1 MKSNYF
7 CCICFVSAV
16 GFSQTGPSKT
26 MEGKVVSADG
36 DVAATHVMNISTNS
50 ATITNSSGF
59 FAIRVQRNDTLV
71 FSAVQF
77 KKKELVVTAELMD
90 SALVS
95 VPLEDELTELDEV
108 IVTPYNLTGD
118 ISKDILTLKMDPP
131 VTAESLG
138 LPNAHVRIPT
148 KSERELFEA
157 TSGGG
162 LLPINSILNGIS
174 GRTKMLKERVA
185 RNKLYDRTERVREFY
200 TDSLYRTKLRI
211 PEAKIDDFLYFC
223 EIDARFQYLVDAHDV
238 LKIWTYMEKRSTAY
252 RKNNNLE

>member
-7 CCICFVSAV
+7 CCICFVSAL
-16 GFSQTGPSKT
+16 GFSQTGPGKT
-26 MEGKVVSADG
+26 MEGKVVSTDG

-50 ATITNSSGF
+50 ATITNINGF
-59 FAIRVQRNDTLV
+59 FAIRVRRNDTLV

-77 KKKELVVTAELMD
+77 KKKELVVTSELMD
-90 SALVS
+90 SDFIT
-95 VPLEDELTELDEV
+95 VPLEDELTVLDEV
-108 IVTPYNLTGD
+108 VVTPYNLTGD
-118 ISKDILTLKMDPP
+118 ISKDILSLKIDP
-131 VTAESLG
+131 VITAESLG

-162 LLPINSILNGIS
+162 LLPVTPILNAIS

-185 RNKLYDRTERVREFY
+185 RNKNYDRTERVREFY
-200 TDSLYRTKLRI
+200 ADSLYRTKLRI

-223 EIDARFQYLVDAHDV
+223 EIDMEFQSLVDAHDV
-238 LKIWTYMEKRSTAY
+238 LRIWTYMEKRSMAY
-252 RKNNNLE
+252 RENNNLK

>member
-7 CCICFVSAV
+7 CCICFVSAL
-16 GFSQTGPSKT
+16 GFSQTGPGKT
-26 MEGKVVSADG
+26 MEGKVVSTDG

-50 ATITNSSGF
+50 ATITNINGF
-59 FAIRVQRNDTLV
+59 FAIRVRRNDTLV

-77 KKKELVVTAELMD
+77 KKKELVVTSELMD
-90 SALVS
+90 SDFIT
-95 VPLEDELTELDEV
+95 VPLEDELTVLEEV
-108 IVTPYNLTGD
+108 VVTPYNLTGD
-118 ISKDILTLKMDPP
+118 ISKDILSLKIDP
-131 VTAESLG
+131 VITAESLG

-162 LLPINSILNGIS
+162 LLPVTPILNAIS

-185 RNKLYDRTERVREFY
+185 RNKIYDRTERVREFY
-200 TDSLYRTKLRI
+200 ADSLYRTKLRI

-223 EIDARFQYLVDAHDV
+223 EIDMEFQSLVDAHDV
-238 LKIWTYMEKRSTAY
+238 LRIWTYMEKRSMAY
-252 RKNNNLE
+252 RENNNLK